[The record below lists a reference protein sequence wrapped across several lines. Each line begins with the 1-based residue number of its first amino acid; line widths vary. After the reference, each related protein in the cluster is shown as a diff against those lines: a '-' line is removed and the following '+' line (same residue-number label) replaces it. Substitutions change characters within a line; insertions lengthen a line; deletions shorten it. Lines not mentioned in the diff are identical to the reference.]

1 MTLNPDSSWQE
12 MAIALA
18 RKMTVISHCYP
29 TLLDR
34 LDKADIEEAVLQGV
48 ILPEDETLEEGI
60 YLADQVWAKQAK
72 ELDSSAPAPL
82 LLAS

>member
-18 RKMTVISHCYP
+18 RKRMVKSHGR
-29 TLLDR
+29 TAKEINKDAI
-34 LDKADIEEAVLQGV
+34 DEAIKQGV
-48 ILPEDETLEEGI
+48 ILPEDEALEEGV
-60 YLADQVWAKQAK
+60 YLADQVWAKQAR

-82 LLAS
+82 LVAS

>member
-1 MTLNPDSSWQE
+1 MTLNSDSSWQE

-29 TLLDR
+29 TLQ
-34 LDKADIEEAVLQGV
+34 LDKSKIEEAVLQGV
-48 ILPEDETLEEGI
+48 ILPEDEALEEAI
-60 YLADQVWAKQAK
+60 YLTDQVWAKQAK

>member
-29 TLLDR
+29 T
-34 LDKADIEEAVLQGV
+34 IEINKDAIDEAIKQGV
-48 ILPEDETLEEGI
+48 ILPEDEALEEGV
-60 YLADQVWAKQAK
+60 YLADQVWAKQAR
-72 ELDSSAPAPL
+72 ELDSSAPAPIL
-82 LLAS
+82 VAS

>member
-29 TLLDR
+29 TLR
-34 LDKADIEEAVLQGV
+34 LDKDAIEEAVLQGV
-48 ILPEDETLEEGI
+48 ILPEDEALEEGI

-82 LLAS
+82 LVAS

>member
-29 TLLDR
+29 LR
-34 LDKADIEEAVLQGV
+34 LDKAEIEEAVLQGV
-48 ILPEDETLEEGI
+48 ILPEDEALEEGI

>member
-29 TLLDR
+29 TLR
-34 LDKADIEEAVLQGV
+34 LDKAAIEEAVLQGV
-48 ILPEDETLEEGI
+48 ILPEDEALEEGI

-82 LLAS
+82 LVAS